1 MREQRRMEQEN
12 NPHYLKFD
20 NKIKVFFLSILCIQ
34 PVTTLLGFNPECYSK
49 FCNNVLTEAQERR
62 DKQHR

>member
-34 PVTTLLGFNPECYSK
+34 PVTTLLDFNPECYSK